1 MAQREGVVAEL
12 AAQSSPGA
20 ENRRQQTTAEMRQ

>member
-1 MAQREGVVAEL
+1 MAQREGVDEEL

-20 ENRRQQTTAEMRQ
+20 ENRRMQMTAEVRQ